1 MERKLYRSKSDR
13 MLGGV
18 CGGLGLYLGID
29 PTLVRIF
36 FFIMVF
42 GAGSG
47 FWIYLLLWL
56 LIPDEDTVASQHFG
70 DRVKNMGDDFASAVS
85 RPHPK
90 SSLIVGG
97 GLIIL
102 GAFWLVEQL
111 NIRWL
116 WWWDFD
122 ILWPILLVVAGV
134 VLLLRWFGERSVS
147 DG

>member
-1 MERKLYRSKSDR
+1 METRLYRSKSDR

-18 CGGLGLYLGID
+18 CGGLGNYLGID
-29 PTLVRIF
+29 STLVRVF
-36 FFIMVF
+36 FFILIF

-56 LIPDEDTVASQHFG
+56 LIPEEDTESSKVFG
-70 DRVKNMGDDFASAVS
+70 DRIRNMGDDFASAVS

-90 SSLIVGG
+90 SGLIVGG

-102 GAFWLVEQL
+102 GIFWLVEQL
-111 NIRWL
+111 NLSWL

-122 ILWPILLVVAGV
+122 ILWPVLLVVAGV
-134 VLLLRWFGERSVS
+134 VLLLRWFRERSE
-147 DG
+147 